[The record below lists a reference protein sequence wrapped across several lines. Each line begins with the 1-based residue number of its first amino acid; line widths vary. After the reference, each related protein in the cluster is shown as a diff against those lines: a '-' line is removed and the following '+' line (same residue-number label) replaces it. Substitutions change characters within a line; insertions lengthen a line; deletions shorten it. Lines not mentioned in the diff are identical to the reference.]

1 MTEQQQSEQSDIL
14 SDAECDRMIRQLA
27 DARGDDGISQ
37 EELEKAADELRDLKL
52 DGTLWAMWCSG
63 RIRLSGL
70 DDQGELLWSNDGCMS
85 QALVSQSYCRLAYAD
100 PPYPGQAKRLY
111 GPHPDYAGEVDHAAL
126 IGRLNEFDGWAL
138 STSNRSLAD
147 MLALT
152 GPQRVLAWC

>member
-63 RIRLSGL
+63 RIRLSGGAMM
-70 DDQGELLWSNDGCMS
+70 D
-85 QALVSQSYCRLAYAD
+85 V
-100 PPYPGQAKRLY
+100 
-111 GPHPDYAGEVDHAAL
+111 
-126 IGRLNEFDGWAL
+126 
-138 STSNRSLAD
+138 
-147 MLALT
+147 
-152 GPQRVLAWC
+152 